1 MAKQVS
7 FISPALGDVT
17 SKEFKRFIPE
27 EGEIFK
33 TSDPVNPM
41 FYIRKGTGLQLL
53 GATQAGGNLAGV
65 EELKALGVDI
75 NSLPSFN
82 ISDVMQDLPLMT
94 GQKTTESFL
103 PKTQLGSIQKQL
115 QQQGQFAAPGQI
127 QEKVIQPGQPG
138 FSQIQPLT
146 GAQQQQL
153 KPGGGLN
160 PLTSQPVSTTGSL
173 SGTLGIQGG
182 PAGQIKPPVAPQA
195 PKEDVII
202 QGKTGFEG
210 MEPNKKANIVNGLN
224 AAWQRQQEG
233 KSNEQDDA
241 NLKYAQKIGIW
252 SPPGITDDM
261 SPEEQDLFDAQQ
273 KLSGDFSLPNLAA
286 GTPFEDIA
294 ADYSQAL
301 QQINQP
307 LTDVQNKVIETLS
320 NQPGQLETLKKL
332 KEDFGQE
339 ALIAELAKLS
349 KAAQP
354 LEDALENLPQDIADR
369 YEDIGLTEAQ
379 RRRTLA
385 VEAVPL
391 TKSLDKIMKG
401 KQVTLEQLKFN
412 SNEISDIMVAVLSDQ
427 EKEGG
432 ILMQQLE
439 FASDNKK
446 MQENILKTQFDIALA
461 SIQSS
466 LESTNPDIY
475 TVKEEDKRGNVTV
488 IGINKQTGEK
498 VWEQNLGGIAKGFK
512 AAGGGGGGIGIGGG
526 TSLTKT
532 QLNTAKANFF
542 KDDPSN
548 TLADFNALST
558 EEKLI
563 WYKGGLDAGDKE
575 FLSKDYFKAVMTN
588 EQLKDA
594 AKEAGFTKGGFLGIG
609 VGQAGIDEYLSYL
622 DGIISQYRNA
632 GYTDKEILK
641 LMQ

>member
-1 MAKQVS
+1 M
-7 FISPALGDVT
+7 
-17 SKEFKRFIPE
+17 
-27 EGEIFK
+27 
-33 TSDPVNPM
+33 
-41 FYIRKGTGLQLL
+41 
-53 GATQAGGNLAGV
+53 
-65 EELKALGVDI
+65 
-75 NSLPSFN
+75 
-82 ISDVMQDLPLMT
+82 
-94 GQKTTESFL
+94 
-103 PKTQLGSIQKQL
+103 
-115 QQQGQFAAPGQI
+115 
-127 QEKVIQPGQPG
+127 
-138 FSQIQPLT
+138 
-146 GAQQQQL
+146 
-153 KPGGGLN
+153 
-160 PLTSQPVSTTGSL
+160 
-173 SGTLGIQGG
+173 
-182 PAGQIKPPVAPQA
+182 
-195 PKEDVII
+195 
-202 QGKTGFEG
+202 
-210 MEPNKKANIVNGLN
+210 
-224 AAWQRQQEG
+224 
-233 KSNEQDDA
+233 
-241 NLKYAQKIGIW
+241 
-252 SPPGITDDM
+252 
-261 SPEEQDLFDAQQ
+261 
-273 KLSGDFSLPNLAA
+273 AA

-512 AAGGGGGGIGIGGG
+512 ATGGGGGGIGIGGG